1 MANMAIMRTQKHRS
15 KASVGGIGDHMNRA
29 VETPN
34 ADPACSDQNRTW
46 TPENGWRSWF
56 EAPPVPGSQVAA
68 LDARLDEFRAAG
80 GKVQK
85 NAVQVVELL
94 LGASPEVFKDP
105 DFRLDDWAQAQIDW
119 LHKEFGKSNVL
130 EAVLHLDETT
140 PHIHAL
146 VFPQVMRVDNRGGD
160 RRSEARHDAKGAPER
175 AAKPALAA
183 AHWLNGSKRLSE
195 LQTNY
200 AQAMK
205 PFGLERGQERS
216 RAKHQTIKQFYGSI
230 ERIERAA
237 KIPAYAVSSA
247 VDALLEPRMVCSASR
262 RDEQKERQ
270 RRLAEVATKLHKVAK
285 AREQRG
291 PPLFSSATEAGMTPT
306 EWGEYQ
312 AREQELEAFSTRKAA
327 LAVMRERLRETEGW
341 YKERL
346 AEATKEAKAEYEKL
360 PPVLARRYLDGE
372 GELWKGEP
380 VVLDRAAV
388 EAAVG
393 KTRAVRQAAKGASP
407 DEVAALIP
415 GAGYTTGKQM
425 LEELWSSGKAPW
437 KTW

>member
-216 RAKHQTIKQFYGSI
+216 KAKHTTIKQFYGSI
-230 ERIERAA
+230 ERIEKAA
-237 KIPAYAVSSA
+237 QIQSGHVGRTIQ
-247 VDALLEPRMVCSASR
+247 ALPEPRLVSTPNQREVTR
-262 RDEQKERQ
+262 RRQ
-270 RRLAEVATKLHKVAK
+270 RELAEVATKLHKVAK
-285 AREQRG
+285 AREQQALSLRG
-291 PPLFSSATEAGMTPT
+291 QLQAVQGRYDGLEELVGGQEAVAALKQAQQDRDELQLVLTELRSDFARDRESLRSQMQADIDHWKAHAG
-306 EWGEYQ
+306 ELDDKIEELRQWGRGWREQ
-312 AREQELEAFSTRKAA
+312 AREFERA
-327 LAVMRERLRETEGW
+327 L
-341 YKERL
+341 Y
-346 AEATKEAKAEYEKL
+346 
-360 PPVLARRYLDGE
+360 
-372 GELWKGEP
+372 GEP
-380 VVLDRAAV
+380 D
-388 EAAVG
+388 
-393 KTRAVRQAAKGASP
+393 
-407 DEVAALIP
+407 
-415 GAGYTTGKQM
+415 
-425 LEELWSSGKAPW
+425 SGPRMG
-437 KTW
+437 

>member
-285 AREQRG
+285 AREQ
-291 PPLFSSATEAGMTPT
+291 
-306 EWGEYQ
+306 Q
-312 AREQELEAFSTRKAA
+312 ALSLRVQLEAVQGRYEGLERHVGGAGAA
-327 LAVMRERLRETEGW
+327 VA
-341 YKERL
+341 L
-346 AEATKEAKAEYEKL
+346 AEA
-360 PPVLARRYLDGE
+360 VQARNDLQ
-372 GELWKGEP
+372 
-380 VVLDRAAV
+380 RA
-388 EAAVG
+388 
-393 KTRAVRQAAKGASP
+393 
-407 DEVAALIP
+407 
-415 GAGYTTGKQM
+415 
-425 LEELWSSGKAPW
+425 LEELRSDFARDRESLRSQMQADIEHW
-437 KTW
+437 K

>member
-1 MANMAIMRTQKHRS
+1 MAYAILRTGKHHTR
-15 KASVGGIGDHMNRA
+15 ASVGGMGEHMNRER
-29 VETPN
+29 ETPN
-34 ADPACSDQNRTW
+34 ADPESSLQNRTW
-46 TPENGWRSWF
+46 TAEAGWRSWA
-56 EAPPVPGSQVAA
+56 ESPPVRGSQQAA
-68 LDARLDEFRAAG
+68 LEASLDAFKEAG

-85 NAVQVVELL
+85 NAVLCVELL
-94 LGASPEVFKDP
+94 MSASPEAFKQP

-195 LQTNY
+195 LQTSY
-200 AQAMK
+200 AQAME

-237 KIPAYAVSSA
+237 KIPAYVVSSA
-247 VDALLEPRMVCSASR
+247 VEALLEPRMVCSASR

-270 RRLAEVATKLHKVAK
+270 RRLAEVATKLLKTAK
-285 AREQRG
+285 AREQQALSLRG
-291 PPLFSSATEAGMTPT
+291 QLQAVQGRYDGLEELVGGQEAVAALRQAQQARDELQLALTELRSDFARDRESLRSQMQADIDHWKQHAGELQVRVEDMEDKERELR
-306 EWGEYQ
+306 EWGRGWREQ
-312 AREQELEAFSTRKAA
+312 AREFERA
-327 LAVMRERLRETEGW
+327 LS
-341 YKERL
+341 
-346 AEATKEAKAEYEKL
+346 
-360 PPVLARRYLDGE
+360 
-372 GELWKGEP
+372 GEP
-380 VVLDRAAV
+380 D
-388 EAAVG
+388 
-393 KTRAVRQAAKGASP
+393 
-407 DEVAALIP
+407 
-415 GAGYTTGKQM
+415 
-425 LEELWSSGKAPW
+425 SGPRMG
-437 KTW
+437 

>member
-285 AREQRG
+285 AREQQALSLRVQ
-291 PPLFSSATEAGMTPT
+291 LEAVQGRY
-306 EWGEYQ
+306 EGLERLVGGADAAVALAEAVQ
-312 AREQELEAFSTRKAA
+312 ARNDLQRALEELRSDFARERDSLRSQMQADIEHWKQHAGELQVRVESMEDKEQEL
-327 LAVMRERLRETEGW
+327 REWGRGWREHARDL
-341 YKERL
+341 ER
-346 AEATKEAKAEYEKL
+346 
-360 PPVLARRYLDGE
+360 
-372 GELWKGEP
+372 ELYGEP
-380 VVLDRAAV
+380 D
-388 EAAVG
+388 
-393 KTRAVRQAAKGASP
+393 
-407 DEVAALIP
+407 
-415 GAGYTTGKQM
+415 
-425 LEELWSSGKAPW
+425 SGPRLG
-437 KTW
+437 

>member
-285 AREQRG
+285 AREQQALSLRVQ
-291 PPLFSSATEAGMTPT
+291 LEAVQGRY
-306 EWGEYQ
+306 EGLERLVGGADAAVALAEAVQ
-312 AREQELEAFSTRKAA
+312 ARNDLQRALEELRSDFARDRESLRSQMQADIEHWKQHAGELQVRVESMEDKEQEL
-327 LAVMRERLRETEGW
+327 REWGRGWREHARDL
-341 YKERL
+341 ER
-346 AEATKEAKAEYEKL
+346 
-360 PPVLARRYLDGE
+360 
-372 GELWKGEP
+372 ELYGEP
-380 VVLDRAAV
+380 D
-388 EAAVG
+388 
-393 KTRAVRQAAKGASP
+393 
-407 DEVAALIP
+407 
-415 GAGYTTGKQM
+415 
-425 LEELWSSGKAPW
+425 SGPRLG
-437 KTW
+437 

>member
-285 AREQRG
+285 AREQQALSLRVQ
-291 PPLFSSATEAGMTPT
+291 LEAVQGRY
-306 EWGEYQ
+306 EGLERLVGGADAAVALAEAVQ
-312 AREQELEAFSTRKAA
+312 ARNDLQRALEELRSDFARDRESLRSQMQADIEHWKQHAGELRSDFARERDSLRSQMQADIEHWKQHAGELQVRVESMEDKEQEL
-327 LAVMRERLRETEGW
+327 REWGRGWREHARDL
-341 YKERL
+341 ER
-346 AEATKEAKAEYEKL
+346 
-360 PPVLARRYLDGE
+360 
-372 GELWKGEP
+372 ELYGEP
-380 VVLDRAAV
+380 D
-388 EAAVG
+388 
-393 KTRAVRQAAKGASP
+393 
-407 DEVAALIP
+407 
-415 GAGYTTGKQM
+415 
-425 LEELWSSGKAPW
+425 SGPRLG
-437 KTW
+437 